1 MRLPLPREHGAW
13 VMTTLALFAG
23 WNVGASPTGM
33 DSLLVTMSVVL
44 AFLAQAAWLDLAA
57 PRWIWKTESVLSAL
71 LSLAVAWRLGAGFA
85 LVCALVAGCGLLAQG
100 LRERERVAARVRLA
114 AFGAHLAGAAALSGC
129 AALVM
134 ASRSVPL
141 PELIWAW
148 WILGLG
154 FAGGVLFVQAVMP
167 GRHRSVVPLLMLAC
181 AAAITVGFCLWRAF
195 EGQRTLLALVPVF
208 VRVSLVPGLRRR
220 GIAWKTAGWLES
232 AFGIWSVGWLIGA
245 FD

>member
-1 MRLPLPREHGAW
+1 
-13 VMTTLALFAG
+13 MTTLALVAG
-23 WNVGASPTGM
+23 WNVGASPTGV
-33 DSLLVTMSVVL
+33 DALLATMSVVF

-154 FAGGVLFVQAVMP
+154 FGGGVLFVQAVMP
-167 GRHRSVVPLLMLAC
+167 GRHRSAVPLLLLAC
-181 AAAITVGFCLWRAF
+181 ATAATVGACYQLAF
-195 EGQRTLLALVPVF
+195 VGRSTLLALVPVF
-208 VRVSLVPGLRRR
+208 VRLSLVPGLRRR
-220 GIAWKTAGWLES
+220 GLAWKTAGWMET
-232 AFGIWSVGWLIGA
+232 AFGVWSVVWMVGA